1 MKFQRLKTST
11 ALRYLEI
18 NKQTSGRKYWGNIL
32 TSNHEKTV
40 IAQDLPFVKE
50 ISLKEEN
57 FKLKEELEQKVSV
70 LAKNNEDKIFIIY
83 ATLFTV
89 LLHKFTNTTLV
100 SFGIP
105 NVDCKGE
112 YSPDNLIMKTKLSVN
127 TSVRDLLNSIKDQ
140 WLTSRQYEGF
150 PLEVYEENDKLFDAF
165 FSYTRKEN
173 SSPRD
178 YNFNFL
184 LCRTNDQTSGKVI
197 YNEKAYSKKKITSI
211 INYFEHFIEI
221 LLNDLDQ
228 KISDLEV
235 ILPEEKELL
244 FNTLNNS
251 YVPLD
256 HEKLFLDFF
265 KEIVEKYPNS
275 IASKDELEEIS
286 YKELDEES
294 NKVAHFLIDKGIKK
308 GDRVVIIDDRSTRFL
323 IILLGILKS
332 GGVFIALDVD
342 EPIQRAITIIQDTGA
357 DFLFTNNEVL
367 SQKNFIKELVD
378 TTTIQQIIN
387 TEIAVTDLELNH
399 EFNTYKAIKE
409 VYQNPDFKLEK
420 NFIAKGDKG
429 LVLFSNEEEALK
441 TVRIFLK
448 RENIQNKKVGI
459 VCEDPILELAL
470 IIGLRENKNDLEC
483 LTKSIKIN
491 NVTEEIERGEIEV
504 LLTTR
509 KFLNELDAI
518 FWKEETLE
526 KLVLIDQELS
536 FEREFIDGNKE
547 IFDSL
552 AQKENILINDYG
564 WYNSFNGESFSE
576 EEMLE
581 YIDNIDKKL
590 SPYLSSNSRVLE
602 IGCGQGLVYNRL
614 INKVGYYLAT
624 DPSPTIIA
632 KNQAKAT
639 SINNLS
645 FEVMYAHEIDQIKEK
660 FDVVVCSS
668 VTDYFPSTAYLEE
681 IISSAITLIEDK
693 GVVMFDDVLDL
704 ELKNDFIEETI
715 LYKKNHPEAKTKSH
729 WESDLF
735 VHKAFFDYLSEKYNA
750 ITTID
755 CRKKIGSIENEL
767 TKYRYD
773 IILKID
779 KSKGNQTEEISGKKQ
794 LLQLEEVKI
803 NTIDLKASSELAVTK
818 NIFSSDIIEDYHST
832 PVDVKIEADDIC
844 YLIYSSGTTG
854 KPKGIK
860 LHHLGMINHFIGLAD
875 VLKMSQKDSLA
886 QTALCSFDIF
896 VVQTLLPLIR
906 GGKVLFVT
914 KDTLLQPVDFFETLI
929 KEKVTIIE
937 LVPSLIKTLL
947 SELTPEIANQMNALR
962 HLISCGEQLTTELTS
977 AWFSYFP
984 EVPIANAYGPAEAS
998 DDVTAHVVNSVDTA
1012 MKIVPIGKPLDNV
1025 CMYTL
1030 DEFGQLAP
1038 LGVPGELCISG
1049 IAVGKGYLN
1058 EPEKT
1063 KKVFIPN
1070 TFIND
1075 IKIRQQD
1082 HKILYKT
1089 GDLGVWHSEGYITFK
1104 GRKDFMVK
1112 IRGVRIEL
1120 AEVEIALAKHQAIQ
1134 DVFVTDY
1141 NHHGEKVLC
1150 AYYQTTISV
1159 TKKELNAF
1167 LKERLPSAMIPSFFV
1182 ELESVPYTKN
1192 GKIDRKKLPSP
1203 IQKEDVTTIDRN
1215 DELENELLNIWAKIL
1230 QIDNT
1235 EIGKESD
1242 FFYLGGHS
1250 LLAVR
1255 LVASIKKVFNV
1266 DIALDEIFTYSTF
1279 EELVAQIRTGE
1290 KQKELIIPKVHKKEF
1305 YQVSPPQR
1313 RFYIHNQIY
1322 PNDLSYNS
1330 PQYYKVKGRLDL
1342 KKVRAAFLELI
1353 ATHEILRTSF
1363 QLEENLPVQII
1374 HDKVPFEL
1382 GYSKDEEENIQSHID
1397 TFVQPFN
1404 LGVAP
1409 LFRVSI
1415 VECESEEFYL
1425 LFDLHHI
1432 ISDEISDS
1440 IIVSDFLKAYA
1451 GKPLLKPEISYKDY
1465 AEWFNTRLLKG
1476 EYIKHEEYWL
1486 DQFHTIPS
1494 KLSLPYDIQETI
1506 DQEKF
1511 GKDIT
1516 YTIEGD
1522 EIQAIKT
1529 LLKENRATAFMF
1541 FLAVFNIQLKRLS
1554 FNEDIAVGSPVSG
1567 RDDQSLNNVVGL
1579 FLNLIVL
1586 RNKVSEDKS
1595 FISFLEQVKHNSIN
1609 ALKYQTY
1616 PFDLLTAKLGIQ
1628 GETNET
1634 PLYNVMFAH
1643 LMKNEGI
1650 ALAEGNVEIKAM
1662 DIAHNTAKADIQLT
1676 IYEGDSDFDI
1686 FLTVNTNLFSEKT
1699 AIALLENYKS
1709 VLKLCVENPEIRIS
1723 EIPLPI
1729 EFDFMKKTTNLDRYK
1744 LTF

>member
-1 MKFQRLKTST
+1 MKFQRLKTNT
-11 ALRYLEI
+11 ALQYLEI
-18 NKQTSGRKYWGNIL
+18 NKQASGRKYWENIL

-50 ISLKEEN
+50 VSLKEEN
-57 FKLKEELEQKVSV
+57 FKLKERLEQKVST
-70 LAKNNEDKIFIIY
+70 LANNNEERAFIIY
-83 ATLFTV
+83 ATLFAV

-105 NVDCKGE
+105 NIDCRGE
-112 YSPDNLIMKTKLSVN
+112 YSSDTLIMKTKLDVN
-127 TSVRDLLNSIKDQ
+127 TSVRDLLNTIKDQ
-140 WLTSRQYEGF
+140 WLTSREYESF

-173 SSPRD
+173 NSLRD
-178 YNFNFL
+178 CNFNFL

-197 YNEKAYSKKKITSI
+197 YNSKAYSKKKIASI
-211 INYFEHFIEI
+211 IKYFEHFIEV

-228 KISDLEV
+228 KISNIEV

-244 FNTLNNS
+244 FNVLNDS
-251 YVPLD
+251 YIPLD

-265 KEIVEKYPNS
+265 KEVVEKHPNS
-275 IASKDELEEIS
+275 VASGDESSEIS
-286 YKELDEES
+286 YIELDKSS
-294 NKVAHFLIDKGIKK
+294 NKVAHFLLDKGIQK
-308 GDRVVIIDDRSTRFL
+308 GDKVVIIDDRSTRFL
-323 IILLGILKS
+323 ITLLGILKS

-357 DFLFTNNEVL
+357 HFLFANNEML
-367 SQKNFIKELVD
+367 SQKSFLKELFN

-387 TEIAVTDLELNH
+387 TTDL
-399 EFNTYKAIKE
+399 
-409 VYQNPDFKLEK
+409 
-420 NFIAKGDKG
+420 
-429 LVLFSNEEEALK
+429 K
-441 TVRIFLK
+441 T
-448 RENIQNKKVGI
+448 
-459 VCEDPILELAL
+459 
-470 IIGLRENKNDLEC
+470 
-483 LTKSIKIN
+483 
-491 NVTEEIERGEIEV
+491 
-504 LLTTR
+504 
-509 KFLNELDAI
+509 
-518 FWKEETLE
+518 
-526 KLVLIDQELS
+526 
-536 FEREFIDGNKE
+536 
-547 IFDSL
+547 
-552 AQKENILINDYG
+552 
-564 WYNSFNGESFSE
+564 
-576 EEMLE
+576 
-581 YIDNIDKKL
+581 
-590 SPYLSSNSRVLE
+590 
-602 IGCGQGLVYNRL
+602 
-614 INKVGYYLAT
+614 
-624 DPSPTIIA
+624 
-632 KNQAKAT
+632 
-639 SINNLS
+639 
-645 FEVMYAHEIDQIKEK
+645 
-660 FDVVVCSS
+660 
-668 VTDYFPSTAYLEE
+668 
-681 IISSAITLIEDK
+681 
-693 GVVMFDDVLDL
+693 
-704 ELKNDFIEETI
+704 
-715 LYKKNHPEAKTKSH
+715 
-729 WESDLF
+729 
-735 VHKAFFDYLSEKYNA
+735 
-750 ITTID
+750 
-755 CRKKIGSIENEL
+755 
-767 TKYRYD
+767 
-773 IILKID
+773 
-779 KSKGNQTEEISGKKQ
+779 
-794 LLQLEEVKI
+794 
-803 NTIDLKASSELAVTK
+803 SSELAVAK
-818 NIFSSDIIEDYHST
+818 NIFSSDIIEDYQST

-1182 ELESVPYTKN
+1182 ELENVPYTKN

-1203 IQKEDVTTIDRN
+1203 IQKEDVTAIDIN
-1215 DELENELLNIWAKIL
+1215 DKLENELLNIWAKIL
-1230 QIDNT
+1230 QIDST

-1266 DIALDEIFTYSTF
+1266 DIALDEIFTYSIF
-1279 EELVAQIRTGE
+1279 EELAAQIRTGE
-1290 KQKELIIPKVHKKEF
+1290 RQKELIIPKVHKKEF

-1353 ATHEILRTSF
+1353 TTHEILRTSF

-1382 GYSKDEEENIQSHID
+1382 GYSKDEEKNIQSHID

-1415 VECESEEFYL
+1415 VECKSEEFYL

-1465 AEWFNTRLLKG
+1465 AEWFNARLLKG

-1516 YTIEGD
+1516 YTIKGD
-1522 EIQAIKT
+1522 EILAIKT
-1529 LLKENRATAFMF
+1529 LLRENKATAFMF

-1595 FISFLEQVKHNSIN
+1595 FTSFLEQVKHNSIN

-1643 LMKNEGI
+1643 LMKNEGM

-1699 AIALLENYKS
+1699 ATALLENYKS
-1709 VLKLCVENPEIRIS
+1709 VLKLCIENPEISIS
-1723 EIPLPI
+1723 EIPLPV